1 MQGLLGSKIP
11 LVVNAL
17 FTQREFMP
25 LCDSSLLLILT
36 VKLVSISANGL
47 PPNIIDEHLYT
58 YLPGDIMHVC
68 MSFDLSTPQGLKTY
82 QARIE
87 EFVCSVEQGSLAK
100 CEYSFPPRY

>member
-1 MQGLLGSKIP
+1 MQGLSGSKIP

-25 LCDSSLLLILT
+25 LCDSSPLLILT
-36 VKLVSISANGL
+36 VKLVSISVNGL
-47 PPNIIDEHLYT
+47 PPNIIYEHLYT

-68 MSFDLSTPQGLKTY
+68 ISFDLSTPQGLKTY

-87 EFVCSVEQGSLAK
+87 ELVRSVEEGSLAK
-100 CEYSFPPRY
+100 CEYSSPPRY